1 MNVIRGGLLFLFAFA
16 VLAFGAVEV
25 WSESILEIGASL
37 LFIGWA
43 SLVFLDGRVKIHW
56 SPLNWPLLGLFGI
69 GLAQLVVHSTPYPFL
84 TRVELL
90 KLAAYLL
97 IFFLSTQVF
106 RERRE
111 LTNLLWFLI
120 LLCFSVSLLGIVQDF
135 ASYTKIYGFRTLTAG
150 GDPFGPFV
158 NRNHF
163 GGFVELTLPAGLA
176 LMIFR
181 GLRRDMIPM
190 TGLLTIVPV
199 GAMILSGSRGG
210 IVSFGFEV
218 AVLALLARF
227 RKAPKGPRLVA
238 LAILGFAALA
248 LVTWLG
254 AGRAIERFSTLH
266 PGDVALSRRGTMVRG
281 AAHIF
286 LDHPIKGAG
295 LGSLVAV
302 YPRYETAYDGHI
314 VDHVHNDYMELLAE
328 MGILGAL
335 CGLAF
340 LWILFREAHESFT
353 AEQGHFSRAIHAGAI
368 AALCGLL
375 LHSLV
380 DFNLHIPSNALLFLL
395 QAHLASTPPLPSQGA
410 PVRQRKRV
418 REHDASDEEPS

>member
-1 MNVIRGGLLFLFAFA
+1 MSVIRGALLFLFAFS

-25 WSESILEIGASL
+25 WSGSVLEIGASL

-43 SLVFLDGRVKIHW
+43 ALVFVNDGVRIHW
-56 SPLNWPLLGLFGI
+56 NPLNWPLLGLFVI
-69 GLAQLVVHSTPYPFL
+69 GLAQLLLHATPYPFL

-97 IFFLSTQVF
+97 IFFLATQVF
-106 RERRE
+106 RERRD
-111 LTNLLWFLI
+111 LTTLAWFLI
-120 LLCFSVSLLGIVQDF
+120 LLCFSVSLLGIVQHFTSD
-135 ASYTKIYGFRTLTAG
+135 AKIYGFRTLSAG

-163 GGFVELTLPAGLA
+163 AGFVELTLPAGLA
-176 LMIFR
+176 LLIFR
-181 GLRRDMIPM
+181 GMRRDLIPL
-190 TGLLTIVPV
+190 TGLLTIIPV
-199 GAMILSGSRGG
+199 GALVLSGSRGG
-210 IVSFGFEV
+210 IVSFAFEV
-218 AVLALLARF
+218 TVLALLARF
-227 RKAPKGPRLVA
+227 RKAPERSRLTA
-238 LAILGFAALA
+238 LAMVGFAAFA
-248 LVTWLG
+248 LVAWLG
-254 AGRAIERFSTLH
+254 AGRAIEKFSTLH
-266 PGDVALSRRGTMVRG
+266 PGDIRLSRRITMVRG

-286 LDHPIKGAG
+286 FDHPIHGAG

-302 YPRYETAYDGHI
+302 YPRYETFYDGLT

-328 MGILGAL
+328 TGILGGV
-335 CGLAF
+335 CSLAF
-340 LWILFREAHESFT
+340 LWILFREARRGFE

-395 QAHLASTPPLPSQGA
+395 QTHLATTAPLLSQGA
-410 PVRQRKRV
+410 PLRQRKRLHK
-418 REHDASDEEPS
+418 RDGEETLE

>member
-1 MNVIRGGLLFLFAFA
+1 
-16 VLAFGAVEV
+16 V
-25 WSESILEIGASL
+25 W
-37 LFIGWA
+37 
-43 SLVFLDGRVKIHW
+43 
-56 SPLNWPLLGLFGI
+56 
-69 GLAQLVVHSTPYPFL
+69 Y
-84 TRVELL
+84 
-90 KLAAYLL
+90 L
-97 IFFLSTQVF
+97 IF
-106 RERRE
+106 
-111 LTNLLWFLI
+111 
-120 LLCFSVSLLGIVQDF
+120 LCFSVSLLGIAQHF
-135 ASYTKIYGFRTLTAG
+135 ASATKIYGLRTLTAG

-163 GGFVELTLPAGLA
+163 AGFVELTLPAGLS

-227 RKAPKGPRLVA
+227 RKAPEGPRLVA
-238 LAILGFAALA
+238 LAIVGFAALA
-248 LVTWLG
+248 LVAWLG
-254 AGRAIERFSTLH
+254 AGTAIERFSALH
-266 PGDVALSRRGTMVRG
+266 PGDVTLSRRAGMVRA

-286 LDHPIKGAG
+286 FDRPIEGAG

-302 YPRYETAYDGHI
+302 YPRYETLYDGHV

-328 MGILGAL
+328 MGILGGL
-335 CGLAF
+335 CGLVF
-340 LWILFREAHESFT
+340 LWILDREARKSFT
-353 AEQGHFSRAIHAGAI
+353 AEQGHFSRAVHAGAI

-375 LHSLV
+375 LHSMV

-395 QAHLASTPPLPSQGA
+395 QAHLATTTPLPSQGA
-410 PVRQRKRV
+410 AVRTRKRV
-418 REHDASDEEPS
+418 RERKDESETETV